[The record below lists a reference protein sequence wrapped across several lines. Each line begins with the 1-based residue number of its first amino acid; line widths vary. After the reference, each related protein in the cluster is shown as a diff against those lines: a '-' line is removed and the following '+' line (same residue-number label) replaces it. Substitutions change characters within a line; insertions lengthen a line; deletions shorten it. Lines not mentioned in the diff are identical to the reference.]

1 MTNNSFKNPLIL
13 LLFCVLI
20 RLMKSDFLFFVIIK
34 MSKKIILLS
43 AIVMCA
49 FIYGCGSQK
58 DSTDIQQTTT
68 ENLRANENETDI
80 AGINETTE
88 IPVAQKNGWEPI
100 VVQWWGRGGDAVEIN
115 ETFEEDIN

>member
-1 MTNNSFKNPLIL
+1 
-13 LLFCVLI
+13 
-20 RLMKSDFLFFVIIK
+20 

-58 DSTDIQQTTT
+58 DSTDIQQATT
-68 ENLRANENETDI
+68 ENLRVNENETDI

-88 IPVAQKNGWEPI
+88 IPVAQKNDWEPI